1 MARVIVTLKIMPEAV
16 ETDLSRIETKAT
28 KLITEF
34 GGVVG
39 KSEQEPVAFGIKALK
54 LMFVMNEDIGSTES
68 LEGRLKMS
76 LQLTLSMSE
85 GQLGR
90 FFNFKISLECPGF
103 KWRIVY
109 ITYYIV
115 YSSIA

>member
-68 LEGRLKMS
+68 LEEDIR
-76 LQLTLSMSE
+76 
-85 GQLGR
+85 
-90 FFNFKISLECPGF
+90 KIEDVASVDTIDVRRAIG
-103 KWRIVY
+103 
-109 ITYYIV
+109 
-115 YSSIA
+115 

>member
-16 ETDLSRIETKAT
+16 ETDLSRIETEAT

-68 LEGRLKMS
+68 LEEDIR
-76 LQLTLSMSE
+76 
-85 GQLGR
+85 
-90 FFNFKISLECPGF
+90 KIEDVASVDTIDVRRAVG
-103 KWRIVY
+103 
-109 ITYYIV
+109 
-115 YSSIA
+115 